1 MHFSIVSAW
10 LRVRYQFEVLTACGC
25 LKSLRW
31 WFIEHLILCTVA
43 ELFSCKF
50 SEKAGRVFMSTLLYG
65 LLNRVTLLL
74 HAQDI
79 CRIIFLHWPFLGANP
94 LHWQLGINLRL
105 SFIVWS
111 PAALIAAKVMG
122 VVWWKVICTC
132 NQDLIDVN
140 RLFKSGTVTMTYD
153 RYFWERHIVVAV
165 AGIAFGALVRI
176 SLSYIRWILIRMLLL
191 KRLVLA

>member
-25 LKSLRW
+25 LKSLWW
-31 WFIEHLILCTVA
+31 WFIEHLVLCTVA
-43 ELFSCKF
+43 ELFSCEF

-65 LLNRVTLLL
+65 FLNRVTLLL

-79 CRIIFLHWPFLGANP
+79 CRIIFLHWTFLGANP
-94 LHWQLGINLRL
+94 LHCQLGINLRL
-105 SFIVWS
+105 RFIVWS
-111 PAALIAAKVMG
+111 PAALIAAKVMDI
-122 VVWWKVICTC
+122 VLWKASCTC
-132 NQDLIDVN
+132 NQDWVDVN
-140 RLFKSGTVTMTYD
+140 WLFKGGTVNMTYD

-176 SLSYIRWILIRMLLL
+176 SLSYIRWILIWILLL